1 MNEAQTRLE
10 KIDPKLRQAGWGEV
24 EHSRILVEQNATTIT
39 LGRIIQTGRQKPL
52 RADYIL
58 SYKGKKLAIIEAKSD
73 EEHVGEGV
81 MQAKLYAQM
90 MNIRFT
96 YSTNGDE
103 IYAID
108 METGEEGEVQVFP
121 TPDQLWLWTFGTETD
136 LWRDKFY
143 AEPFY
148 SSEGKR
154 LRYYQEVA
162 VNRVL
167 EAIAQDKKRILLTL
181 ATGTGKTFIAFQ
193 IAWKLFQTRW
203 NLQKN
208 NRRPRILFLA
218 HRNILAD
225 QAFNGFGGFADD
237 ALVRIDPK
245 SINKKGH
252 VPTNGSVFFTIFQ
265 TFQSGKDRPNF
276 GQYPPDFFDFIIVDE
291 CHTGGAKDDS
301 NWRAI
306 LEYFE
311 PAVQLGLTA
320 TPRRDVNADTY
331 KYFGE
336 PVYTYSLK
344 QGIED
349 GFLTPFRHCK
359 MQSNID
365 DYIYEPDDTVLS
377 GEVVEGKTYT
387 EYDFYQGKIEMRDRD
402 VTRVKEFMQYIGK
415 KEKTLVFC
423 YNQAH
428 AAAIRNII
436 NQVSRSRN
444 PFYSVRVTSNDG
456 EQGEQY
462 LREFQDNEKSIPTVL
477 TTSQKL
483 STGVDALNVRNIV
496 LLRPINSMVEFKQII
511 GRGTRLYDGKYYFTI
526 YDFVKAYEKFNDST
540 WDGDPVCTKCG
551 NNPCTCKQGT
561 PPRPPQPPC
570 EVCGVR
576 PCVCPKNNTCEVCG
590 NDPCTCPP
598 AEKLKIKLSD
608 GRIRRIR
615 HIKSDMFWLEG
626 KPVAAQVF
634 LEYLFGKL
642 PDFFKDE
649 EELRRLWS
657 EPLTRKAL
665 LTKMEEAG
673 YGTEVLRQVQK
684 LINAEKS
691 DLFDVLEFVA
701 YASEPL
707 EREERAKQAKIYFY
721 PTLSDKQR
729 DFIDFVLQQYIVSG
743 VSELDLERL
752 PILITMKFGSTH
764 DAVRQLGDARIIK
777 NTFVN
782 FQKYLYGNTGT
793 YPLSR

>member
-1 MNEAQTRLE
+1 MCRLTEVFSLLYSRLSRVE
-10 KIDPKLRQAGWGEV
+10 KTA
-24 EHSRILVEQNATTIT
+24 RI
-39 LGRIIQTGRQKPL
+39 
-52 RADYIL
+52 
-58 SYKGKKLAIIEAKSD
+58 SD
-73 EEHVGEGV
+73 
-81 MQAKLYAQM
+81 
-90 MNIRFT
+90 NIHP
-96 YSTNGDE
+96 
-103 IYAID
+103 I
-108 METGEEGEVQVFP
+108 
-121 TPDQLWLWTFGTETD
+121 
-136 LWRDKFY
+136 
-143 AEPFY
+143 
-148 SSEGKR
+148 
-154 LRYYQEVA
+154 
-162 VNRVL
+162 
-167 EAIAQDKKRILLTL
+167 
-181 ATGTGKTFIAFQ
+181 
-193 IAWKLFQTRW
+193 
-203 NLQKN
+203 
-208 NRRPRILFLA
+208 
-218 HRNILAD
+218 
-225 QAFNGFGGFADD
+225 
-237 ALVRIDPK
+237 
-245 SINKKGH
+245 
-252 VPTNGSVFFTIFQ
+252 
-265 TFQSGKDRPNF
+265 
-276 GQYPPDFFDFIIVDE
+276 FFDFIIVDE

-331 KYFGE
+331 KYFDE

-402 VTRVKEFMQYIGK
+402 VARVKEFMQYIGK

-526 YDFVKAYEKFNDST
+526 YDFVRAYEKFNDST

-707 EREERAKQAKIYFY
+707 EREERARQAKIYFY